1 MTKMEGEECR
11 GEKGFEHGIALPS
24 LAAVKKGVGVI
35 SATATAMGLLSNA
48 GPPDWHPAT
57 NEIKMVC
64 REAAKY
70 CKELDVELG
79 KLAVYHSLKKDGVA
93 MHVVGMNTM
102 DLLNSNLNIVY
113 NGITAH
119 EKRVLEHVKEKFFSR
134 LREGH
139 WEGLELK
146 RYNEI
151 TAAEDS

>member
-1 MTKMEGEECR
+1 
-11 GEKGFEHGIALPS
+11 
-24 LAAVKKGVGVI
+24 
-35 SATATAMGLLSNA
+35 MGLLSNA

-70 CKELDVELG
+70 CKELNVELG